1 MLGGVW
7 LLSRGTEDGMIRGI
21 VWQVDNQ
28 TVNIAG
34 SWDRLGAA

>member
-1 MLGGVW
+1 M
-7 LLSRGTEDGMIRGI
+7 EDGMIRGI

-28 TVNIAG
+28 IVNIAG